1 MKNTMLGG
9 ALAFALALVMVLATA
24 PMAGEGGWQSDQ
36 YRHEEMGPATSSP
49 QTDTEEMAPA
59 VPGQDQEMNKEEMT
73 PSASQPQKGEE
84 MAPAD
89 SGSRHEEYKT
99 PENAPYR
106 APAESQPY

>member
-9 ALAFALALVMVLATA
+9 LVAVALGLVLVLATA
-24 PMAGEGGWQSDQ
+24 PMAGEGRWLSGGND
-36 YRHEEMGPATSSP
+36 YEEMGPATSSP

-73 PSASQPQKGEE
+73 PSASQPQKEEE

-89 SGSRHEEYKT
+89 VGSRHEEYKT